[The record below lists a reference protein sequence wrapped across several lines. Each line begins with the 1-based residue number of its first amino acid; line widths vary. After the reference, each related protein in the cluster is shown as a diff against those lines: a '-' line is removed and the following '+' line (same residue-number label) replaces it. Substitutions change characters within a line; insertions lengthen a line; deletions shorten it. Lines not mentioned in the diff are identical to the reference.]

1 MWSDFLYVCVVCA
14 VFQIIIFRY
23 VEDKDMFQRFYSRML
38 SRRLVQGLSL
48 SMEAEESMIQKLK
61 VCTTI
66 PGMLCLYGQ
75 ILCSLSFSLSLSLSL
90 L

>member
-1 MWSDFLYVCVVCA
+1 MSRTQVNLLELIKILLQQF
-14 VFQIIIFRY
+14 FQIIIFRY

-61 VCTTI
+61 VRTHI
-66 PGMLCLYGQ
+66 MLGGYMYK
-75 ILCSLSFSLSLSLSL
+75 
-90 L
+90 